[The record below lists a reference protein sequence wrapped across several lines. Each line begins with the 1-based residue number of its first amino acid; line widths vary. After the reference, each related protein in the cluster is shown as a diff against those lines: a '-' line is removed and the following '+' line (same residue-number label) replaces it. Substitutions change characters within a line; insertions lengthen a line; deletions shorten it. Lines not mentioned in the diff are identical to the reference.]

1 MKKKDYVYFLYKTN
15 VEKPKDIENLFNK
28 GIRFIDIYNIS
39 GTFNEVEDKDLEQ
52 VGIQDILL
60 SSIEYDSYYNS
71 VVLVKIPESYLGR
84 HLPIDPIYPLYRL
97 NSDFDEYPATFTPK
111 LIQGVY
117 CRDIGIGTSFT
128 NPNFNP
134 IYNPNG
140 AQYFG
145 DQLNNLKFYGN
156 PNQEKVLRDRQN
168 YSFNTLEELDRK
180 TGAYNDIYSYYCNKF
195 GMSATNMV
203 DYKVPDEYK
212 SLFEGGKTK

>member
-1 MKKKDYVYFLYKTN
+1 MKKKDYDYFLYKTN
-15 VEKPKDIENLFNK
+15 IKKPEDIEKLFNE
-28 GIRFIDIYNIS
+28 GIRFNDIYHIS
-39 GTFNEVEDKDLEQ
+39 GTFNKVDDKDLEQ
-52 VGIQDILL
+52 DGIQETILK
-60 SSIEYDSYYNS
+60 SIEYDSDYNS
-71 VVLVKIPESYLGR
+71 VILVKIPKSYLGR
-84 HLPIDPIYPLYRL
+84 RLPVDPIYPLYRL

-117 CRDIGIGTSFT
+117 CRDIGTSFT

-145 DQLNNLKFYGN
+145 DQLNNLKSSGD

-180 TGAYNDIYSYYCNKF
+180 TGAYNNIYNYYCNKF